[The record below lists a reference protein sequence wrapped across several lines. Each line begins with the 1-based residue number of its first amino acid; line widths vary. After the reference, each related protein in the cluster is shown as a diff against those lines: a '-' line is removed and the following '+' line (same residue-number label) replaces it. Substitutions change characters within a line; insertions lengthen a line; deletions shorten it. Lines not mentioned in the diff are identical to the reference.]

1 MRTALEK
8 TGSAAFETMI
18 NEITP
23 EAPQF
28 TVVSKNA
35 DSTNTS
41 GRYQDET
48 VVKITTH
55 AENAQI
61 YFTLSAQEDPL
72 ETGTLFEE
80 NDILV
85 FNENDTRLYSEDE

>member
-1 MRTALEK
+1 M
-8 TGSAAFETMI
+8 
-18 NEITP
+18 
-23 EAPQF
+23 
-28 TVVSKNA
+28 
-35 DSTNTS
+35 
-41 GRYQDET
+41 
-48 VVKITTH
+48 VKITTH

-85 FNENDTRLYSEDE
+85 FNENDTRLYSEDEQGNRTEKQVYQTEGKVTVR